1 MDKMKSIVKIV
12 YYSFFLF
19 NWPKFYMGCTGYSF
33 IFVWKLIHLGCTGS
47 LIIFFKLVLG

>member
-19 NWPKFYMGCTGYSF
+19 NWPGCTGYSF

-47 LIIFFKLVLG
+47 LIIIFFKLVLG